1 MNDNAKFQW
10 SKFSEDRSEQFVIR
24 TENWQELVDYRIRTN
39 VLVDSKKVVE
49 QPVVSQVKAPV
60 QPVTQVTNDG
70 EHVCPVHNTP
80 MTFKSGVG
88 KSTGKPYK
96 VWSCTQKENG
106 QWCDQKEWVK

>member
-1 MNDNAKFQW
+1 MQDNAKFQW
-10 SKFSEDRSEQFVIR
+10 SKFSDDRSEQFVIR

-39 VLVDSKKVVE
+39 VLIEPKKVEQQVIPTKAPI
-49 QPVVSQVKAPV
+49 QPVAPV
-60 QPVTQVTNDG
+60 VTDDG
-70 EHVCPVHNTP
+70 AHVCPVHNTP